1 MNVKI
6 YLGIN
11 KKGYLPVSILP
22 VQPNF
27 DDGFT
32 PENDIFGR
40 KKLYEQIKNIVSI
53 SSDESIVL
61 GLDDDWGNGKTS
73 FVKMV
78 VGEIVKN
85 ESDNINVIYFDAFK
99 NDYQSEPLLAM
110 LASIYSMI
118 NIENNDASLKKDFL
132 KVSKAVA
139 LSMLKHTP
147 KAVIGLLSAKLISN
161 ETCDAVKDS
170 VTDALSEPLE
180 KFIEEKIESA
190 NKEITEIENFKNVLE
205 SIYTTTGKKT
215 LFIIDEL
222 DRAKP
227 DFSLGIIEKVKHLFD
242 VKGFCFLLVM
252 NKKQFEATIKVT
264 YGNIDTSIYL
274 NKFVN
279 MWFKLPILKPVEIS
293 MKYGNYNSSELFD
306 IFNRYIGGYI
316 ENELIT
322 ISLSYLLA
330 KSDFSLREAE
340 RCISLLRLCYGNY
353 VNVNENEK
361 LSESLAISLLVFIRV
376 KNYDMLVGFLHK
388 NKSQKSIQE
397 LIMIGGEDDKMQS
410 NIIALISYHYFDKNT
425 IFNMF
430 NPSVESRYYGEVL
443 EDVHYELKEH
453 FFFPE
458 ELKKYTFDGW
468 KANIFECLYEQM
480 ENIEIN

>member
-1 MNVKI
+1 M
-6 YLGIN
+6 
-11 KKGYLPVSILP
+11 SILP

-40 KKLYEQIKNIVSI
+40 KKLYEQIKNIVSM

-118 NIENNDASLKKDFL
+118 DIKTNDTSFKENFL

-147 KAVIGLLSAKLISN
+147 KAVIGLLSAKVLDK
-161 ETCDAVKDS
+161 TCDEFKDT
-170 VTDALSEPLE
+170 VTDALSDPLE

-205 SIYTTTGKKT
+205 GIYTTTGKKT

-227 DFSLGIIEKVKHLFD
+227 DFSLGIMEKVKHLFD
-242 VKGFCFLLVM
+242 AKGFCFLLVM
-252 NKKQFEATIKVT
+252 NKSQFEKTIKLT
-264 YGNIDTSIYL
+264 YGDIDTSIYL
-274 NKFVN
+274 NKFFHI
-279 MWFKLPILKPVEIS
+279 WFKLPILKPTEVFTQH
-293 MKYGNYNSSELFD
+293 GYNSESKLLN
-306 IFNRYIGGYI
+306 IFERYIGNYV
-316 ENELIT
+316 ENNAIT
-322 ISLSYLLA
+322 TSLSYLLV
-330 KSDFSLREAE
+330 KSNFSLREAE
-340 RCISLLRLCYGNY
+340 RCIALLRLCYEKDI
-353 VNVNENEK
+353 VENK
-361 LSESLAISLLVFIRV
+361 YLSESLAISLLVFLRV
-376 KNYDMLVGFLHK
+376 KNYELLVNFLHK
-388 NKSQKSIQE
+388 NYTQKNIQE
-397 LIMIGGEDDKMQS
+397 LLNFGADDDIMID
-410 NIIALISYHYFDKNT
+410 NIVALISYHYLDNIT
-425 IFNMF
+425 IFNLL
-430 NPSVESRYYGEVL
+430 NPSVDSESYGQNL
-443 EDVHYELKEH
+443 EKVHYELKEI
-453 FFFPE
+453 FMSPN
-458 ELKKYTFDGW
+458 ELRKYTYNGW
-468 KANIFECLYEQM
+468 KVNIFEKLYEQM

>member
-1 MNVKI
+1 M
-6 YLGIN
+6 
-11 KKGYLPVSILP
+11 SILP

-40 KKLYEQIKNIVSI
+40 KKLYEQIKNIVSM
-53 SSDESIVL
+53 SSNESIVL

-118 NIENNDASLKKDFL
+118 DIKTKDASFKEDFL

-147 KAVIGLLSAKLISN
+147 KAVIGLLTAKVLD
-161 ETCDAVKDS
+161 ETCDTVKDT
-170 VTDALSEPLE
+170 VTDVLSDPLE

-242 VKGFCFLLVM
+242 AKGFCFLLVM
-252 NKKQFEATIKVT
+252 NKSQFEKTIKLT
-264 YGNIDTSIYL
+264 YGDIDTSIYL
-274 NKFVN
+274 NKFFHI
-279 MWFKLPILKPVEIS
+279 WFKLPILKPTEVFTE
-293 MKYGNYNSSELFD
+293 YGYKSESKLLN
-306 IFNRYIGGYI
+306 IFERYIGSYV
-316 ENELIT
+316 ENDSIT
-322 ISLSYLLA
+322 TSLSYLLV

-340 RCISLLRLCYGNY
+340 RCIALLRLCYEKDI
-353 VNVNENEK
+353 VENK
-361 LSESLAISLLVFIRV
+361 YLSESLAISLLVFLRV
-376 KNYDMLVGFLHK
+376 KNYELLVNFLHK
-388 NKSQKSIQE
+388 NNTQKNIIE
-397 LIMIGGEDDKMQS
+397 LINFGADDDIMID
-410 NIIALISYHYFDKNT
+410 NIIALISYHYLDNIA
-425 IFNMF
+425 IFKLL
-430 NPSVESRYYGEVL
+430 NPSVNSESYGQSL
-443 EDVHYELKEH
+443 EQVHYELKEM
-453 FFFPE
+453 FISPN
-458 ELKKYTFDGW
+458 ELRRFTYNGW
-468 KANIFECLYEQM
+468 KVNIFEKLYEQM
-480 ENIEIN
+480 ENIEIS

>member
-1 MNVKI
+1 M
-6 YLGIN
+6 
-11 KKGYLPVSILP
+11 SILP

-40 KKLYEQIKNIVSI
+40 KKLYEQIKNIVSM

-118 NIENNDASLKKDFL
+118 DIKTNDASFKENFL

-147 KAVIGLLSAKLISN
+147 KAVIGLLSAKLVSS
-161 ETCDAVKDS
+161 ETCDAIKDS

-252 NKKQFEATIKVT
+252 NRKQFEETIKVT
-264 YGNIDTSIYL
+264 YGNINTSIYL
-274 NKFVN
+274 NKFVH
-279 MWFKLPILKPVEIS
+279 MWLKLPILK
-293 MKYGNYNSSELFD
+293 SSIGTEVNKNEYSYYSID
-306 IFNRYIGGYI
+306 IFLKYLDYYIDNDCVKRCLAYM
-316 ENELIT
+316 
-322 ISLSYLLA
+322 LA
-330 KSDFSLREAE
+330 KNNLSLREAE
-340 RCISLLRLCYGNY
+340 RCVSLYKLCYSNSIGSNLELFEANAISLLIFVRVKSFDMMTEFLHKKMEADKLKKELNLDSFVNRICTNLIALIDYHYCDDDTLNNIFEKNY
-353 VNVNENEK
+353 MRVNISVVSSLKPIEVNLRDFSNDPEKHKGYTVERWKVHVFEK
-361 LSESLAISLLVFIRV
+361 LSENMDYI
-376 KNYDMLVGFLHK
+376 
-388 NKSQKSIQE
+388 E
-397 LIMIGGEDDKMQS
+397 L
-410 NIIALISYHYFDKNT
+410 N
-425 IFNMF
+425 
-430 NPSVESRYYGEVL
+430 
-443 EDVHYELKEH
+443 
-453 FFFPE
+453 
-458 ELKKYTFDGW
+458 
-468 KANIFECLYEQM
+468 
-480 ENIEIN
+480 

>member
-1 MNVKI
+1 M
-6 YLGIN
+6 
-11 KKGYLPVSILP
+11 SILP

-40 KKLYEQIKNIVSI
+40 KKLYEQIKNIVSM

-118 NIENNDASLKKDFL
+118 DIKTNDASFKDDFL

-147 KAVIGLLSAKLISN
+147 KAVIGLLTAKVLD
-161 ETCDAVKDS
+161 ETCDAVKDT
-170 VTDALSEPLE
+170 VTDALSDPLE

-252 NKKQFEATIKVT
+252 NRKQFEETIKVT
-264 YGNIDTSIYL
+264 YGNINTSIYL
-274 NKFVN
+274 NKFVH
-279 MWFKLPILKPVEIS
+279 MWLKLPILKSIRNTGINTEEYS
-293 MKYGNYNSSELFD
+293 NYSFD
-306 IFNRYIGGYI
+306 IFYKYLSIHIGNERINR
-316 ENELIT
+316 
-322 ISLSYLLA
+322 SLSYLLA
-330 KSDFSLREAE
+330 RNCSSLREAE
-340 RCISLLRLCYGNY
+340 RCISLYKLCYLKESETELGMFECYAISLLIYSRVISVDLMTAFLHKEKYRDDLTKELKLGGDNNNICSNLLALIDY
-353 VNVNENEK
+353 HYSDDDTLTTFFEKNKLHNSTQRFRPIQTELINFANNPEYHKGYTVERWKVNVFEK
-361 LSESLAISLLVFIRV
+361 LSENMDYV
-376 KNYDMLVGFLHK
+376 
-388 NKSQKSIQE
+388 E
-397 LIMIGGEDDKMQS
+397 L
-410 NIIALISYHYFDKNT
+410 T
-425 IFNMF
+425 
-430 NPSVESRYYGEVL
+430 
-443 EDVHYELKEH
+443 
-453 FFFPE
+453 
-458 ELKKYTFDGW
+458 
-468 KANIFECLYEQM
+468 
-480 ENIEIN
+480 

>member
-1 MNVKI
+1 M
-6 YLGIN
+6 
-11 KKGYLPVSILP
+11 SILP

-61 GLDDDWGNGKTS
+61 GLDDEWGNGKTS

-118 NIENNDASLKKDFL
+118 DIKTNDASFKEDFL

-147 KAVIGLLSAKLISN
+147 KAVIGLLTSKLIAN
-161 ETCDAVKDS
+161 EACDAVKDS

-252 NKKQFEATIKVT
+252 NRKQFEETIKLT
-264 YGNIDTSIYL
+264 YGNINTSIYL
-274 NKFVN
+274 NKFVH
-279 MWFKLPILKPVEIS
+279 MWLKLPIIKPIKTVGDNADGKS
-293 MKYGNYNSSELFD
+293 NYSFD
-306 IFNRYIGGYI
+306 IFKKYIGNYI
-316 ENELIT
+316 ENGT
-322 ISLSYLLA
+322 IIKYLSYLLV
-330 KSDFSLREAE
+330 KNDFSLREAE
-340 RCISLLRLCYGNY
+340 RCISIYKLCYLNFSHKGLVFFEY
-353 VNVNENEK
+353 C
-361 LSESLAISLLVFIRV
+361 AISLLIFMRV
-376 KNYDMLVGFLHK
+376 KNYDLMTSFIHK
-388 NKSQKSIQE
+388 SASKDEVLEHLNIGNNDNKICQ
-397 LIMIGGEDDKMQS
+397 
-410 NIIALISYHYFDKNT
+410 NIISIVSYHYSDNKALSSFYTPQTRSSNSIGIIGNRRK
-425 IFNMF
+425 MQ
-430 NPSVESRYYGEVL
+430 
-443 EDVHYELKEH
+443 DVDQQLKE
-453 FFFPE
+453 FVMNPDE
-458 ELKKYTFDGW
+458 SKGYEIDEW
-468 KANIFECLYEQM
+468 KINLLEKLSKNM
-480 ENIEIN
+480 DNIELN